1 MAANAIY
8 YPYINVP
15 PDPWLMRMALYWD
28 QLKAIVPMEYQ
39 WNPDMLEPRMRD
51 MVSAGLVE
59 AITPAY
65 YLGGVDGFAEGFLK
79 SVKRWQRPVADGRQ
93 MPQTRIHAEKLNTL
107 VRPLVEMGL
116 ARSVEGGDWYEM
128 PSPVASR
135 FMAHLAKTL
144 GAIKDIDADPVTN
157 VAALGQSVW
166 KTGVTFKRD
175 ALLEVLF
182 PVPDDSVEMKLDDIV
197 EFKARH
203 QPLAARFRRR
213 LEDECVSIANA
224 ATDEERQ
231 ARIEAV
237 AHKLQDEAD
246 EIEEALKQNWKKV
259 VLGKVSP
266 VIAPL
271 IPLIPLM
278 QTGPVGQVTA
288 LAGGLLSSVAAQYQ
302 ADQIKAAED
311 AQRRRPLAY
320 VALARDRFPA
330 LRARRRPE

>member
-1 MAANAIY
+1 MRPADVPQGLRREATPRTVERMVKYADEAGWGAIADEPNTEQRPHREDTVAANAIY

-79 SVKRWQRPVADGRQ
+79 SVKRWQRPAADGRQ

-107 VRPLVEMGL
+107 VQPLVEMGL
-116 ARSVEGGDWYEM
+116 ARRVEGGDWYEM

-157 VAALGQSVW
+157 VASLGQSVW
-166 KTGVTFKRD
+166 RTGVTFRRD
-175 ALLEVLF
+175 ALLEV
-182 PVPDDSVEMKLDDIV
+182 
-197 EFKARH
+197 
-203 QPLAARFRRR
+203 
-213 LEDECVSIANA
+213 
-224 ATDEERQ
+224 
-231 ARIEAV
+231 
-237 AHKLQDEAD
+237 
-246 EIEEALKQNWKKV
+246 
-259 VLGKVSP
+259 
-266 VIAPL
+266 
-271 IPLIPLM
+271 
-278 QTGPVGQVTA
+278 
-288 LAGGLLSSVAAQYQ
+288 
-302 ADQIKAAED
+302 
-311 AQRRRPLAY
+311 
-320 VALARDRFPA
+320 
-330 LRARRRPE
+330 